1 MKCRIFI
8 AALALAM
15 SGQGAVLTDSIT
27 FFYEV
32 LDADGQTPLCSSAL
46 GTCGAYESSVSFELR
61 GEFSH
66 VVFDPQSGRIVA
78 EMGYAHEAGNFL
90 ETNSVRFALQGK
102 AAFRGTYVVGT
113 LDDPQQPVAYEYA
126 LSLARTLTLM

>member
-15 SGQGAVLTDSIT
+15 SGQGAVITDSIT

-61 GEFSH
+61 GES
-66 VVFDPQSGRIVA
+66 
-78 EMGYAHEAGNFL
+78 
-90 ETNSVRFALQGK
+90 
-102 AAFRGTYVVGT
+102 
-113 LDDPQQPVAYEYA
+113 QP
-126 LSLARTLTLM
+126 RCF